1 MAQLTVYLDSEVL
14 NRIEAAAVKSNLSVS
29 KWVREKLENAL
40 KNEWPASY
48 FLYLVLLKILIYR
61 KQKRL
66 ISNKISKG
74 RNFDLSSRYKYLYL
88 CA

>member
-48 FLYLVLLKILIYR
+48 FSLFGAIKD
-61 KQKRL
+61 
-66 ISNKISKG
+66 
-74 RNFDLSSRYKYLYL
+74 FDLQEAEEIDFEQDIKREKL
-88 CA
+88 